1 MSKLLKAVEK
11 AKKNRTINGPKN
23 LTILKSNDKNISSLE
38 DCSKDV
44 KTGSVAV
51 ADRTSNEIS
60 SDRQNAENSGSK
72 IPKNYF
78 DNAHADELK
87 LAKNRVLTSESSRE
101 FTDIYNLL
109 RTQIFHRT
117 RKKRHNVIMV
127 TSAVQGEGKSLTA
140 LNLAISIA
148 RELNQ
153 FALLVDTDMRNPSL
167 HKYLGMDM
175 PRGLSDHLMNNVP
188 VHELFIKPGLD
199 KLSFLPAGKPIRG
212 STEILGSPKLQE
224 LIIEMKQRYPDRYVI
239 FDCPDLLN
247 APDAL
252 VFSTYVDGIIFVV
265 EAGKTSRENVQ
276 KAINLLEG
284 RNIIGLVLNK
294 SNRENLDND

>member
-11 AKKNRTINGPKN
+11 AKKNREINSQNAFSFNEGD
-23 LTILKSNDKNISSLE
+23 TLKEKSDDNAIVTTVAAEDSDTTSEAGKSANIS
-38 DCSKDV
+38 CSRPGQSCDLDLDV
-44 KTGSVAV
+44 RCLT
-51 ADRTSNEIS
+51 E
-60 SDRQNAENSGSK
+60 
-72 IPKNYF
+72 
-78 DNAHADELK
+78 
-87 LAKNRVLTSESSRE
+87 NRVLTSSSSPE

-117 RKKRHNVIMV
+117 KKNHHNVIMV
-127 TSAVQGEGKSLTA
+127 TSAAQGEGKSLTA

-148 RELNQ
+148 RELDQ

-167 HKYLGMDM
+167 HKYLGMEM
-175 PRGLSDHLMNNVP
+175 TRGLSDHLMKNVP

-199 KLSFLPAGKPIRG
+199 KLTFLPAGEPIRG

-224 LIIEMKQRYPDRYVI
+224 LIVEMKQRYPDRYVI
-239 FDCPDLLN
+239 FDCPDLLH

-265 EAGKTSRENVQ
+265 EAGKTSRENVM
-276 KAINLLEG
+276 KALNLLEG

-294 SNRENLDND
+294 ANKENLEND

>member
-11 AKKNRTINGPKN
+11 AKKNREINSQNSFSFNEGN
-23 LTILKSNDKNISSLE
+23 TLTDKSDAKTVVTTAAAAAEDSNITNETSKFDKAS
-38 DCSKDV
+38 CSRPGQSCDLDLDV
-44 KTGSVAV
+44 RCLS
-51 ADRTSNEIS
+51 E
-60 SDRQNAENSGSK
+60 
-72 IPKNYF
+72 
-78 DNAHADELK
+78 
-87 LAKNRVLTSESSRE
+87 NRVLTSSSSPE

-117 RKKRHNVIMV
+117 KKNHHNVIMV
-127 TSAVQGEGKSLTA
+127 TSAAQGEGKSLTA

-148 RELNQ
+148 RELDQ

-167 HKYLGMDM
+167 HKSLGMEM
-175 PRGLSDHLMNNVP
+175 TRGLSDHLMKNVP

-199 KLSFLPAGKPIRG
+199 KLTFLPAGEPIRG

-224 LIIEMKQRYPDRYVI
+224 LIVEMKQRYPDRYVI
-239 FDCPDLLN
+239 FDCPDLLH

-265 EAGKTSRENVQ
+265 EAGKTSRENVM
-276 KAINLLEG
+276 KALNLLEG

-294 SNRENLDND
+294 ANKENLEND